1 MKQQPSRLKY
11 KKYHKPSSSCL
22 YLFEQ
27 KNIIPNRGF
36 LALKSLENKRIT
48 YNQLEACRKSVRR
61 ILKKNGLVFLRIFT
75 YHSITKKPL
84 ATRMGKGKG
93 SHNIWVAP
101 IKKGQVICEVVTFF
115 LEKINL
121 GKKALKSG
129 GSKLPLKT
137 NIIFSTY

>member
-22 YLFEQ
+22 YLLEQ

-36 LALKSLENKRIT
+36 LALKALENKRIT
-48 YNQLEACRKSVRR
+48 FNQLEACRKSVRR

-93 SHNIWVAP
+93 THHIWVAP
-101 IKKGQVICEVVTFF
+101 IKKGQVICEVTTFF

-137 NIIFSTY
+137 NIIFSSY